1 MDRPPVSMD
10 LYSFITE
17 NGQLN
22 EEISRFL
29 FLQIVETVLECI
41 QLCKVLHRDIK
52 NENIVIDLVTG
63 RTKLIGNAGRLCVHM
78 LF

>member
-41 QLCKVLHRDIK
+41 QLSKVLHRDIK
-52 NENIVIDLVTG
+52 NENIVIDLITG